1 MQKIPV
7 HGMIPSA
14 SRFHIPEVLLQTT
27 RQIPRH
33 GAWTQIVTLDTGKIV
48 TECVAELAGEIR
60 PDIAS
65 GGIGRVESRRRFV
78 RSKRVRQHALPDS
91 FPHLSFSP
99 LPGKGRQAERQRHE
113 EQDGQGVG
121 IVAAGAEEVSEV
133 AVKLR
138 SPETLRTDGT
148 GIVFDLETVG
158 IHPADGAFGRN
169 QHIAGMQITKDHT
182 VTVQRM
188 DGFRQVQAQPGQI
201 VTGP

>member
-14 SRFHIPEVLLQTT
+14 SRLHIPEVLLQTT

-33 GAWTQIVTLDTGKIV
+33 GAWAQIATLNTSEVV
-48 TECVAELAGEIR
+48 TESIAELAGEIR
-60 PDIAS
+60 PDVAS
-65 GGIGRVESRRRFV
+65 GRIGRVESRRRFV

-99 LPGKGRQAERQRHE
+99 LSGKGRQAERQRHE

-138 SPETLRTDGT
+138 CPETFRADGT
-148 GIVFDLETVG
+148 GIVLDLKTVG
-158 IHPADGAFGRN
+158 INPMDGAIGRN
-169 QHIAGMQITKDHT
+169 QHIAGMQIPKDHT

-188 DGFRQVQAQPGQI
+188 D
-201 VTGP
+201 

>member
-1 MQKIPV
+1 M
-7 HGMIPSA
+7 
-14 SRFHIPEVLLQTT
+14 
-27 RQIPRH
+27 
-33 GAWTQIVTLDTGKIV
+33 
-48 TECVAELAGEIR
+48 TESIAELAGEIR
-60 PDIAS
+60 PDIAP
-65 GGIGRVESRRRFV
+65 GRIGRVDSRWRSV
-78 RSKRVRQHALPDS
+78 RSKRIWQYSLPGG
-91 FPHLSFSP
+91 FPHVSFSP

-121 IVAAGAEEVSEV
+121 IVAASAEEVSEV

-138 SPETLRTDGT
+138 CLETLRTDGT

-158 IHPADGAFGRN
+158 INPADGTIRRN

-201 VTGP
+201 LTGP

>member
-1 MQKIPV
+1 MQKIPI
-7 HGMIPSA
+7 HGMIPPTT
-14 SRFHIPEVLLQTT
+14 RFHIPEVLLQTT

-33 GAWTQIVTLDTGKIV
+33 DAWTQIATLDTGKIV
-48 TECVAELAGEIR
+48 TEGIAEFAGEIR
-60 PDIAS
+60 PDIAP
-65 GGIGRVESRRRFV
+65 GRIGRVESRWRSV
-78 RSKRVRQHALPDS
+78 RSKRIWQYSLPGG
-91 FPHLSFSP
+91 FPHVSFSP

-158 IHPADGAFGRN
+158 INPMDGPIGRN

-182 VTVQRM
+182 RFSNSNPRVFIDTF
-188 DGFRQVQAQPGQI
+188 DLI
-201 VTGP
+201 